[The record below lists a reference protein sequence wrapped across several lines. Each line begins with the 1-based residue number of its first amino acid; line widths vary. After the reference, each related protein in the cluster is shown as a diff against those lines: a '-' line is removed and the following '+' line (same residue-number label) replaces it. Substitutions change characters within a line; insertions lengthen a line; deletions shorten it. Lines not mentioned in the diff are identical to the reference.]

1 MNIEYLNFRGFNVTS
16 NEKYEVESSGK
27 GEFTV
32 IPSAYSGIE
41 NTRTLSVN
49 KSDVMSIYSYIPE
62 KVDFSLQPGCDGEA
76 CESCLSYRVVLGLKN
91 QGYLELNIVSDV
103 PVNNIIPSGV
113 LGVQVTL
120 ETTMSDKRALT
131 IPFNSWL
138 LNSGVTDFDCSNVNG
153 LINNVTTV
161 PAINGIQYQWTDE
174 AIKAYFGIF
183 DSNGPSQSTSIKELV
198 SRWLETKVS
207 DYLVANP
214 GAPLTDVILGEVKDF
229 TYDGVVYGGFKL
241 RFGGIGIPGVTG
253 QGPEEQPLTAVQF
266 SKTMTQAYPF
276 KWSDIFVAPESAGGG
291 APPEA

>member
-32 IPSAYSGIE
+32 IPDAYSGVE

-49 KSDVMSIYSYIPE
+49 KSDVMSVYSYIPE
-62 KVDFSLQPGCDGEA
+62 ALDFSAQPDCGNA
-76 CESCLSYRVVLGLKN
+76 CKSCLSYRVVLGLKN
-91 QGYLELNIVSDV
+91 QGYLELNVVSDV
-103 PVNNIIPSGV
+103 PVNNISPSGV
-113 LGVQVTL
+113 IAPAITL

-131 IPFNSWL
+131 IPFNSWV
-138 LNSGVTDFDCSNVNG
+138 LNDSSSEFDCADVNG
-153 LINNVTTV
+153 LLNGITSV

-183 DSNGPSQSTSIKELV
+183 DSNGPSQPTSIKELV
-198 SRWLETKVS
+198 SRWLEAKVS

-214 GAPLTDVILGEVKDF
+214 GAPLTNVILGEVKDF

-241 RFGGIGIPGVTG
+241 RFGGIGIPAMTAQAPG
-253 QGPEEQPLTAVQF
+253 EAQPINAVQF
-266 SKTMTQAYPF
+266 SKTITQTYPF
-276 KWSDIFVAPESAGGG
+276 KWSDTFVPLESAGGG